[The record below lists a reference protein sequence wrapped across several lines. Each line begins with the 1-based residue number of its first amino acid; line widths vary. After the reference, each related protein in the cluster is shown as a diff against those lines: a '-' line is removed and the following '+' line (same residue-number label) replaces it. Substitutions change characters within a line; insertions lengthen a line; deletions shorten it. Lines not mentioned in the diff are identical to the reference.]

1 MNNSLEIIDS
11 LETYETIIQT
21 QEVVLCYYS
30 SISCGVA
37 EALAPKVRR
46 LIEEKFPKIHYY
58 QINLPFSK
66 KICAANSVFVEPTI
80 LVYFN
85 GKETLRKSRNI
96 SILDLDKSID
106 RLYKIFF
113 E

>member
-1 MNNSLEIIDS
+1 MQIIDS
-11 LETYETIIQT
+11 LNTYENIIET

-37 EALAPKVRR
+37 EALEPKVKR
-46 LIEEKFPKIHYY
+46 LVEEKFPKINYY
-58 QINLPFSK
+58 IINLPFSK
-66 KICAANSVFVEPTI
+66 EICAKYSVYVEPTI

-96 SILDLDKSID
+96 SILDLDKSIARIYD
-106 RLYKIFF
+106 IFF

>member
-1 MNNSLEIIDS
+1 MDQAIEIIDT
-11 LETYETIIQT
+11 LEQYEKYIQ
-21 QEVVLCYYS
+21 ENDIVLCYYS

-37 EALAPKVRR
+37 EALEPKVRR
-46 LIEEKFPKIHYY
+46 LIEEKFPKIKYF

-66 KICAANSVFVEPTI
+66 KICAAHSVYVEPTI

-96 SILDLDKSID
+96 SILDLDKSIE

>member
-1 MNNSLEIIDS
+1 MNASKQIIDT
-11 LETYETIIQT
+11 LEEYKQITT
-21 QEVVLCYYS
+21 QQEAVLFYYS

-37 EALAPKVRR
+37 EALAPKIKK
-46 LIEEKFPKIHYY
+46 LIKEKFPKISYY

-66 KICAANSVFVEPTI
+66 KICAAHSVFVEPTI

-85 GKETLRKSRNI
+85 GKESIRKSRNI
-96 SILDLDKSID
+96 NTQDLEKSIA